1 MAGRLGFRWRQLAH
15 DLGTGLLFR
24 PMMITA
30 GLAAAALLLVELERR
45 GVLPPWSSGGWFFG
59 NDPAPAQTVLGAIA
73 GSMMSVIS
81 IVYSVMLVALSLASV
96 QFSPRILGSFVRDR
110 VSQRTLGVFIGTFT
124 YCLIVMRAVSTDP
137 PWVATWA
144 AAVGI
149 LLGLVCLLF
158 LIYFIHH
165 LATGIQVNN
174 IVARIASETEDV
186 IDEVYPRGDAAPAV
200 PRATPVA
207 TVIADGPGYLQLV
220 DYDGLTAL
228 ARQHAITIH
237 VSIEPGDFVVRG
249 GQLATISGARVS
261 AEVAGACVAAFDL
274 GATRTMQQDVAFGI
288 RQLVDIALKAIS
300 PAVNDPSTATIC
312 IDRLGALLAEV
323 ARRPTGPRVLRDGE
337 VVRVVAPQP
346 TFRDLVDLA
355 FNQLRQYGRTDLA
368 VSIRVLGAIE
378 RVLRAASPDGRN
390 GLVEHARLLADGLS
404 DSFLPTDRARFDA
417 ALGVVLADDSAPL
430 PAASA

>member
-174 IVARIASETEDV
+174 IVAR
-186 IDEVYPRGDAAPAV
+186 PR
-200 PRATPVA
+200 T
-207 TVIADGPGYLQLV
+207 
-220 DYDGLTAL
+220 
-228 ARQHAITIH
+228 
-237 VSIEPGDFVVRG
+237 
-249 GQLATISGARVS
+249 
-261 AEVAGACVAAFDL
+261 
-274 GATRTMQQDVAFGI
+274 
-288 RQLVDIALKAIS
+288 
-300 PAVNDPSTATIC
+300 
-312 IDRLGALLAEV
+312 
-323 ARRPTGPRVLRDGE
+323 
-337 VVRVVAPQP
+337 
-346 TFRDLVDLA
+346 
-355 FNQLRQYGRTDLA
+355 
-368 VSIRVLGAIE
+368 
-378 RVLRAASPDGRN
+378 
-390 GLVEHARLLADGLS
+390 
-404 DSFLPTDRARFDA
+404 
-417 ALGVVLADDSAPL
+417 
-430 PAASA
+430 